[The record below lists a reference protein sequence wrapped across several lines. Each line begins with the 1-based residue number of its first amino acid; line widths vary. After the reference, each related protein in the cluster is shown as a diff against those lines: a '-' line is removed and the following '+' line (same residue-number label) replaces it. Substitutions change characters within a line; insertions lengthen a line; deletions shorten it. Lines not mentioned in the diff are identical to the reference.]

1 LAIRL
6 TVGAALKVA
15 TTDRNAT
22 STKAMAI
29 MRKITPLIAFLK
41 RLTLL

>member
-6 TVGAALKVA
+6 TVGGALKVA
-15 TTDRNAT
+15 TTDRNAA
-22 STKAMAI
+22 STKTMAI
-29 MRKITPLIAFLK
+29 IRRITPLIAFLK